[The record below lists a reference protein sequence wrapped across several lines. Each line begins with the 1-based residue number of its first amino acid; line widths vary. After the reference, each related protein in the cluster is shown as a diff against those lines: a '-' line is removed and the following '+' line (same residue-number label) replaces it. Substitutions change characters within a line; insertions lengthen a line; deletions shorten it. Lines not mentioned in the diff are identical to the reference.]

1 MPVPSIRPQ
10 HVPAQRIVGLVQRLS
25 GARVHGDADA
35 LVSGITHDSRQVR
48 AGDVYVARAGQH
60 THGID
65 HVAQALAA
73 GATAVLTDARSAATA
88 TEAGAPVVVEVDDPQ
103 SAAGPAAAWVYGDPA
118 LELTMVGITGTN
130 GKTTTAYL
138 ADAGLRAAGRRTGLI
153 GTIETRIGDE
163 VLPSA
168 RTTPESTDLQAL
180 LALMREREVAAVA
193 MEVSSHAL
201 ALGRVAGTTYTVA
214 VFTNL
219 SQDHLDFHTDMH
231 DYFEAKARLFTP
243 ALASRGV
250 VCVDDEWGQ
259 RLARVATVPVTTV
272 GAVTA
277 GRASADWT
285 RVDERIEGGGG
296 RCSLIDPSGERH
308 DLAVALPGRFN
319 LSNAAS
325 AYVALVTAGIEPA
338 AARTGIAA
346 LAAVPGRM
354 ERVDEG
360 QPFLAVVDYAHTPDA
375 VTTLLE
381 EARTLAAPSGKV
393 LVVLGCGGD
402 RDRGKRPL
410 MGAAAARHAD
420 VAVLTNDN
428 PRSEDPDAI
437 LAAMAGGA
445 VGRADVIVLPDRRE
459 AIALAV
465 DRAAGGDVVVVAG
478 KGHEQGQEY
487 ADRTLPFDDRVELRN
502 ALRSHGYAA
511 GVA

>member
-65 HVAQALAA
+65 HAPQALAR
-73 GATAVLTDARSAATA
+73 GATAVLTDARPAATA

-219 SQDHLDFHTDMH
+219 AQDLLDFHTDMH

-375 VTTLLE
+375 VTTSWWSP
-381 EARTLAAPSGKV
+381 ARVTSRGRSTPAARCRSTTGWSCATRCAATAMPRGSRDSPRADGGRAGHRRASRRCGCAVDARHRACRHRLAA
-393 LVVLGCGGD
+393 
-402 RDRGKRPL
+402 R
-410 MGAAAARHAD
+410 
-420 VAVLTNDN
+420 
-428 PRSEDPDAI
+428 
-437 LAAMAGGA
+437 
-445 VGRADVIVLPDRRE
+445 RAW
-459 AIALAV
+459 LAV
-465 DRAAGGDVVVVAG
+465 RVPARRARRRSRLRCSGSGGGGGGVAG
-478 KGHEQGQEY
+478 NS
-487 ADRTLPFDDRVELRN
+487 RPWLPFCRR
-502 ALRSHGYAA
+502 
-511 GVA
+511 